1 MILLWNKS
9 FLLSL
14 FFVAFAFG
22 ISPFAESAENTALPL
37 PALPH
42 MKLALAP
49 EFPADAEWV
58 NTDRPLQLRQL
69 RGKVVLLDF
78 WTYGC
83 INCLHILPD
92 LKRLEA
98 AYARELVVIGIHTAK
113 YDHESVR
120 AHIRQA
126 IERHGIA
133 HPVMN
138 DHDGCM
144 WDAYRVSGWPT
155 QILIDPAGHVIQGF
169 IGEHHRERMARLI
182 SETIARHR
190 RLGTLRS
197 DAVLP
202 ALAVSAPRETPL
214 QYPGKIVVDPESAR
228 LVVADTNHHRL
239 VLASLAGDLIATI
252 GRGQAGT
259 ADGPFDA
266 ATFRQPQGVVLEG
279 DVIYVADTGNHVVRR
294 VDLARRTVET
304 VLGSGKQAREL
315 NVPGYGRSVPLNS
328 PWGLHRQGRNLYIA
342 MAGFHQIWHADLSTG
357 YVEPF
362 AGSGR
367 EAWVDD
373 IHVDAAFGQPSGL
386 AGNGQW
392 LYVADTE
399 VNALRRL
406 SLDPDG
412 VTTTVAGG
420 GLFNFGDADGHGLA
434 VKLQHPL
441 GVAAMRDQVFIA
453 DTYNHK
459 IKQFDPAS
467 GGVRSLA
474 GTGAAG
480 YRDGAFEQA
489 LFYEPG
495 GISAGGDGRLY
506 VADTNNHRVR
516 VLDLTTRTVST
527 LQIKKLEAP
536 VEADALAADA
546 EDGLVE
552 TVKLDRHVL
561 PALSQTAA
569 RIRLHPPAGWKVNA
583 RAPGRLAVTIDGD
596 AVQVPAAY
604 SGRTIR
610 PMAADV
616 TIPFDVAKEGTSA
629 LLRVDLGFVLC
640 RLGDE
645 GVCVPR
651 QVAWEIPVQSVGRTA
666 PAEVALHDR
675 MTSIL
680 KDFNE

>member
-1 MILLWNKS
+1 MLWYRS
-9 FLLSL
+9 VLLSL
-14 FFVAFAFG
+14 FLSLVLGGAAPVG
-22 ISPFAESAENTALPL
+22 AAENPASP
-37 PALPH
+37 PALPAT
-42 MKLALAP
+42 KLVPAP
-49 EFPADAEWV
+49 EFPVDAEWV
-58 NTDRPLQLRQL
+58 NTDQPLSLRQL

-98 AYARELVVIGIHTAK
+98 AYERELVVIGVHTAK

-126 IERHGIA
+126 IERYGIH
-133 HPVMN
+133 HPVIN
-138 DHDGCM
+138 DHDGRM

-155 QILIDPAGHVIQGF
+155 QILIDPTGHVIQGF
-169 IGEHHRERMARLI
+169 IGEHHRERMSRII
-182 SETIARHR
+182 SATIAHHR
-190 RLGTLRS
+190 QRGTLREES
-197 DAVLP
+197 VQPVLA
-202 ALAVSAPRETPL
+202 ALEPRETAL
-214 QYPGKIVVDPESAR
+214 RYPGKVVVDTASSR

-239 VLASLAGDLIATI
+239 VLASLQGDLIATI
-252 GRGQAGT
+252 GRGQAG
-259 ADGPFDA
+259 AANGAFDT
-266 ATFRQPQGVVLEG
+266 ATFRRPQGMVLQG
-279 DVIYVADTGNHVVRR
+279 DVVYVADTGNHVVRR
-294 VDLARRTVET
+294 VDLARQRVET
-304 VLGSGKQAREL
+304 VLGSGVQAREL

-328 PWGLHRQGRNLYIA
+328 PWALYRQGQNLYIA
-342 MAGFHQIWHADLSTG
+342 MAGSHQIWQADLSTG

-386 AGNGQW
+386 TGNSQW

-406 SLDPDG
+406 SLDSDG
-412 VTTTVAGG
+412 LTTTVAGG
-420 GLFNFGDADGHGLA
+420 GLFNFGDEDGRGLA
-434 VKLQHPL
+434 VKFQHPL
-441 GVAAMRDQVFIA
+441 GVAATRNDVFIA

-459 IKQFDPAS
+459 IKQFNPAS
-467 GGVRSLA
+467 GEVRSLA
-474 GTGAAG
+474 GAGAAG
-480 YRDGAFEQA
+480 YRDGVFEQA

-495 GISAGGDGRLY
+495 GISAGTDDKLY

-516 VLDLTTRTVST
+516 VLDLTARIVST
-527 LQIKKLEAP
+527 LQIKGLEAP
-536 VEADALAADA
+536 SAADA
-546 EDGLVE
+546 SLADVEDDLIE
-552 TVKLDRHVL
+552 TIQLHRHVL
-561 PALSQTAA
+561 PALSQTVAH
-569 RIRLHPPAGWKVNA
+569 IRLHPPTGWKVNA
-583 RAPGRLAVTIDGD
+583 RAPGRLAVAIDGD
-596 AVQVPAAY
+596 AVQVPVAHAD
-604 SGRTIR
+604 RTIR
-610 PMAADV
+610 PMASDV
-616 TIPFDVAKEGTSA
+616 TIPFNVAKAGTSA

-651 QVAWEIPVQSVGRTA
+651 QVAWEIPVQSASRAVQTK
-666 PAEVALHDR
+666 VALDDQ